1 MIMTSPFLLKGLAF
15 FRKIDILKCVFVN
28 TVTKGDIM
36 KTPEQILEATIHIG
50 EHKVT
55 KTFLAKSILGFIG
68 GAMISLGYLLYVRI
82 AASGLETFGA
92 FSSIVGACAFPIGL
106 IIILMAGGELITGNM
121 MAVSAALLAKK
132 IKFSEL
138 AKNWLIITLFNV
150 IGAVFVA
157 FVFGHFLGLTSAGI
171 FKEEVIEVAHAKIAA
186 SPLQALVSGIGCN
199 WFVGLAL
206 WLCYGANDAAGKFL
220 GTWFPVMIFVALG
233 FQHSVANAFVI
244 PAAIF
249 EGGATWLD
257 FVTNFIFVYSG
268 NIIGGAIFVSFLY
281 FKVYYH
287 PQKSKTQ

>member
-1 MIMTSPFLLKGLAF
+1 MEGLAF
-15 FRKIDILKCVFVN
+15 FKKIDILKSAFVN
-28 TVTKGDIM
+28 TVTKGVKM
-36 KTPEQILEATIHIG
+36 KTPEQILESTIHIG
-50 EHKVT
+50 EHKI
-55 KTFLAKSILGFIG
+55 AKSLPAKAILGFIG

-92 FSSIVGACAFPIGL
+92 FASILGACAFPIGL

-150 IGAVFVA
+150 IGAIFVA

-186 SPLQALVSGIGCN
+186 TPLQAIVSGIGCN

-206 WLCYGANDAAGKFL
+206 WLCYGANDATGKLL
-220 GTWFPVMIFVALG
+220 GTWFPVMTFVALG

-257 FVTNFIFVYSG
+257 FILNFTFVYTG
-268 NIIGGAIFVSFLY
+268 NIIGGAVFVSLFY
-281 FKVYYH
+281 FKAYDH
-287 PQKSKTQ
+287 PEKA